1 MNRANGPFLL
11 GSDLGTSSC
20 KSIVMDSRGSIRGW
34 ATKDY
39 ATLRLRPGWAE
50 QDPEEWFQAFCET
63 VRRAIEQAQ
72 IDPAEIVIL
81 CIVGITHNAVLL
93 DENERPLRP
102 SIIYTDTRSKAQAD
116 DLLQKWGDKV
126 FKRTWNQVSPIWTWP
141 QLEWLRTHEQETWG
155 LVRRIIFPKDYVRN
169 CVAPSL
175 ISDTIDPAGSLLYDP
190 CQGKWIADFYQSLGL
205 SEDVF
210 PKIRSPWEI
219 VGKVTKQAARATG
232 LAPGTNVITGTTDT
246 AAEVFGVGAL
256 HPGQATIKLATVGR
270 ITAISAKPIDN
281 PSFLNYPHV
290 LEGLWYPGTATKF
303 AASAFTW
310 ARKAF
315 WDDGEGPYDYQL
327 MDQAA
332 ETVPPGSGGVLFH
345 PYLAGE
351 FAPSWDPYLK
361 GSYLGVSVDHTRAH
375 FTRAVMEG
383 VGFAIRDALE
393 SVIQMGLEVDEIR
406 LLGGGTESKLWS
418 QIITDIIGREAILP
432 VGTDA
437 AYGAA
442 LMAGVAAGIFDKT
455 QATID
460 GLIKFQSRLCP
471 DKARVALYNDLFG
484 IYQEAAISMKEI
496 SHKLH
501 GFQISTS
508 STE

>member
-1 MNRANGPFLL
+1 MDNPNGPYLL

-20 KSIVMDSRGSIRGW
+20 KSIIIDSRGAICGW

-39 ATLRLRPGWAE
+39 ATLRLHPGWAE
-50 QDPEEWFQAFCET
+50 QDPQAWYQAFCET
-63 VRRAIEQAQ
+63 VRQAIERSQV
-72 IDPAEIVIL
+72 DPAEIVMVS
-81 CIVGITHNAVLL
+81 IVGVTHNAVLL
-93 DENERPLRP
+93 DEHGQALRP
-102 SIIYTDTRSKAQAD
+102 SILYTDTRSASQAD
-116 DLLQKWGDKV
+116 DLLHRWGGRV
-126 FKRTWNQVSPIWTWP
+126 FERTWNQLSPLWTWP
-141 QLEWLRTHEQETWG
+141 QLEWLRQQEQETWG
-155 LVRRIIFPKDYVRN
+155 RVRRILFPKDYVRN
-169 CVAPSL
+169 RVAPSFV
-175 ISDTIDPAGSLLYDP
+175 SDTIDPAGSLLYDP
-190 CQGKWIADFYQSLGL
+190 CRGEWIAEFYQSLGL
-205 SEDVF
+205 SQDVF
-210 PKIRSPWEI
+210 PEIRSPWEI
-219 VGKVTKQAARATG
+219 VGGVCQEAASATG
-232 LAPGTNVITGTTDT
+232 LAPGTNVIAGTTDT

-270 ITAISAKPIDN
+270 ITAISEKPIDN

-315 WDDGEGPYDYQL
+315 WDDGESAYDYQL
-327 MDQAA
+327 MDRAA
-332 ETVPPGSGGVLFH
+332 ESIPPGSSGVLFH

-351 FAPSWDPYLK
+351 FAPAWDPYLR

-383 VGFAIRDALE
+383 VGFAIREALE
-393 SVIQMGLEVDEIR
+393 SVIRMGLEVDEIR
-406 LLGGGTESKLWS
+406 LLGGGTESRLWA
-418 QIITDIIGREAILP
+418 QIITDIVGREAILP

-455 QATID
+455 QESID
-460 GLIKFQSRLCP
+460 ALIKFQARLYP
-471 DKARVALYNDLFG
+471 DSARVALYNDLFE
-484 IYQEAAISMKEI
+484 IYQQAASLLKEI

-501 GFQISTS
+501 RFQTKFS
-508 STE
+508 SIV